1 MKIALIS
8 CSKSKRDVVCPAADM
23 YMPSPLFSKSYE
35 YAKRIADKVYILSAK
50 HGLLEED
57 AIISPYDLTLSEM
70 NSEKRN
76 QWARNVLAQL
86 KSECDINTEE
96 FIIFAGSKYYS
107 PLLPYLKNYM
117 IPLKDLPLGFR
128 LSALNQLL
136 QDRTIDN
143 QQFSPNLSSQ
153 AHPLSMA
160 EELHR
165 LFNGLTRYNYNE
177 ISNVP
182 FDNGI
187 YIVFENGEEY
197 MGWERVVRIGTH
209 TSQNRLRKRLR
220 DHFMSEN
227 KDGSIFRKN
236 VGKALLNQRNDS
248 YLPIWTQDTS
258 KEENAVHIDREVQ
271 KSIEAEVSTYI
282 RNKMQFAV
290 IEVENKE
297 ERLRLEAAII
307 STLNHTIAFGPGA
320 SWLGNYSPEEKIR
333 NSGLWL
339 TQGLDAPP
347 LSDEE
352 FLLVHDLTENG
363 DSSSTSKPQKSIA
376 IRRPF
381 QVCPANNTRDEASNK
396 IGIATIRKFIQ
407 DLFDQQRANGLNECI
422 LTSGEIHRDMGLKN
436 KMPSVCMA
444 MYQLMGEKDE
454 ILHTTPSGKSST
466 IQIRY
471 YLD

>member
-1 MKIALIS
+1 MKIVLIS
-8 CSKSKRDVVCPAADM
+8 CSKSKRNVVCPAADM

-35 YAKRIADKVYILSAK
+35 YAKGIADKVYILSAK
-50 HGLLEED
+50 HGLLDED
-57 AIISPYDLTLSEM
+57 AIISPYNLTLSEM
-70 NSEKRN
+70 DSEQRN
-76 QWARNVLAQL
+76 QWSRNVLSQL
-86 KSECDINTEE
+86 ESECDITTDE

-117 IPLKDLPLGFR
+117 IPLKGLPLGFR

-136 QDRTIDN
+136 QDRTIDAR
-143 QQFSPNLSSQ
+143 QFSPDLSSQ
-153 AHPLSMA
+153 ASPFSMV

-177 ISNVP
+177 ISNIP

-197 MGWERVVRIGTH
+197 MGLERIVRIGTH

-220 DHFMSEN
+220 DHFINEN

-248 YLPIWTQDTS
+248 YLPVWTLDTS
-258 KEENAVHIDREVQ
+258 KEENAVHTDREIQ
-271 KSIEAEVSTYI
+271 KSIEAEVSSYLKS
-282 RNKMQFAV
+282 NMQFAV

-307 STLNHTIAFGPGA
+307 STLNHATTFGPGE
-320 SWLGNYSPEEKIR
+320 SWLGNYSPEHKIR

-339 TQGLDAPP
+339 TQGLDAQP

-352 FLLVHDLTENG
+352 YLLVHDLTENG
-363 DSSSTSKPQKSIA
+363 DSSSTSKPQKTMA
-376 IRRPF
+376 IRRPL
-381 QVCPANNTRDEASNK
+381 PSPLPNNTRGEESNK
-396 IGIATIRKFIQ
+396 TGIVTIRKFIQ
-407 DLFDQQRANGLNECI
+407 DLFDQHRSNGLHECI
-422 LTSGEIHRDMGLKN
+422 LTSGEIHRDMGLRSKL
-436 KMPSVCMA
+436 PSVCSA
-444 MYQLMGEKDE
+444 MHQLMGEKDE

-471 YLD
+471 YLY

>member
-1 MKIALIS
+1 MKIALIA

-23 YMPSPLFSKSYE
+23 YMPSTLFSKSYE
-35 YAKRIADKVYILSAK
+35 YAKGIADKVYILSAK

-57 AIISPYDLTLSEM
+57 AIISPYNLTLSEM
-70 NSEKRN
+70 SSEQRN

-86 KSECDINTEE
+86 KSECDITTDE

-107 PLLPYLKNYM
+107 PLLPYLKNYI
-117 IPLKDLPLGFR
+117 IPLKNLPLGFR

-136 QDRTIDN
+136 QDRIIDN

-153 AHPLSMA
+153 AHPLNIA

-165 LFNGLTRYNYNE
+165 LFNGLTLYNYNE
-177 ISNVP
+177 ISNIP

-187 YIVFENGEEY
+187 YLVFEYGEEY
-197 MGWERVVRIGTH
+197 MDWERIVRIGTH

-220 DHFMSEN
+220 DHFINEN

-258 KEENAVHIDREVQ
+258 KEENAVHINREVQ
-271 KSIEAEVSTYI
+271 KSIEAEVSTYL
-282 RNKMQFAV
+282 RNNMQFAV

-297 ERLRLEAAII
+297 ERLRLEAALI

-347 LSDEE
+347 LSEEE
-352 FLLVHDLTENG
+352 FLLIHDSIESR
-363 DSSSTSKPQKSIA
+363 DSFSTSKPQKAMA
-376 IRRPF
+376 IRRPLP
-381 QVCPANNTRDEASNK
+381 VRPSNNTGDDESNK
-396 IGIATIRKFIQ
+396 TGIVTIRKFIQ
-407 DLFDQQRANGLNECI
+407 DAFDRHRSSGLQECI
-422 LTSGEIHRDMGLKN
+422 LTSGEIHRDMGLRN
-436 KMPSVCMA
+436 KLPSVCSA